1 MRMQSRSG
9 LPLIRPALFLGVF
22 LTLVL
27 VLPTSASASWSDRLK
42 GLAPETGATST
53 PETRDDP
60 ASPRPTLGAEH
71 STMVAGLKEALEIGG
86 RRAIESAGQRD
97 GFLGNDAIKIPLPGL
112 LENAGSM
119 LRGVGLGRQADQ
131 FEESMNRAAEKA
143 VPEAADLL
151 TAAIADMTIDDA
163 RAILVGA
170 PDSATRYLRRQAG
183 DPIAERFRPIVAESM
198 QETGV
203 TTAYTTLTDQLNTRL
218 PGLEAMDDLD
228 LNAHVTAKTLD
239 GLFLLLA
246 QEEGRI
252 RNDPAARTTAL
263 LQEVFGR

>member
-1 MRMQSRSG
+1 MSMQSRSG
-9 LPLIRPALFLGVF
+9 LTPAV
-22 LTLVL
+22 LTLSLAL
-27 VLPTSASASWSDRLK
+27 VLALPITASGSWTDRLR
-42 GLAPETGATST
+42 GAVPGSA
-53 PETRDDP
+53 P
-60 ASPRPTLGAEH
+60 ASSPVENGPTALGTEH
-71 STMVAGLKEALEIGG
+71 QTMVAGLKEALEIGG
-86 RRAIESAGQRD
+86 RRAIESAGQKD

-143 VPEAADLL
+143 VPEAADILA
-151 TAAIADMTIDDA
+151 AAIADMTIEDA

-170 PDSATRYLRRQAG
+170 PDSATRFLRRKAG
-183 DPIAERFRPIVAESM
+183 DPIAERFSPIVAESM

-203 TTAYTTLTDQLNTRL
+203 TAAFTTLTEQIGNRL
-218 PGLEAMDDLD
+218 PGLDAMDDMD
-228 LNAHVTAKTLD
+228 LNAHVTTKTLD

-246 QEEGRI
+246 EEEKKI
-252 RNDPAARTTAL
+252 RENPAARSTAL